1 MVLLN
6 ERKAMKNLNKIT
18 LVAAFAAIFS
28 LANPASAQN
37 KPVGGG
43 GIAASPRLQQM
54 LNERKHVAG
63 APTATVASAGY
74 RPTGDDGI
82 TASPRLRQMLD
93 EQRAVASA
101 PSTAVAVAGYVAT
114 GADGITASPRLRQ
127 QLNERGLPV
136 FMIAPL
142 K

>member
-1 MVLLN
+1 MVLPN

-28 LANPASAQN
+28 LANQASAQY
-37 KPVGGG
+37 KHIGEE

-63 APTATVASAGY
+63 APTVTFALVGY

-82 TASPRLRQMLD
+82 TASPKLRQMLD
-93 EQRAVASA
+93 ERRTVASA
-101 PSTAVAVAGYVAT
+101 PSTAVASVGYVAT

-127 QLNERGLPV
+127 QMNERGMPV

>member
-43 GIAASPRLQQM
+43 GIAASPRL
-54 LNERKHVAG
+54 
-63 APTATVASAGY
+63 
-74 RPTGDDGI
+74 
-82 TASPRLRQMLD
+82 RQMLD
-93 EQRAVASA
+93 EQRAIASA

-136 FMIAPL
+136 
-142 K
+142 